1 MRWGYGR
8 VSSRDQHLDVQEQRL
23 AACCDKVLLET
34 GSGTSMQKRPKLHML
49 LELLGDKDV
58 LVVCKLD
65 RLARSILDL
74 HHIAE
79 QVKRQGA
86 TLEVLDQP
94 MDCDTLSGK
103 MLFGFLSLMA
113 EFETALR
120 KERQRE
126 GILAAQKKGVHFG
139 RAKMLRPAQVEEL
152 RQLRAAGVPVADLR
166 KRYGMTRT
174 SIYRYLAQARQPT
187 GEVSE
192 AAD

>member
-8 VSSRDQHLDVQEQRL
+8 VSSRDQHLDVQAQSLR
-23 AACCDKVLLET
+23 ACCDKVLLET
-34 GSGTSMQKRPKLHML
+34 GSGTTMQKRPKLHMI
-49 LELLGDKDV
+49 LELLGDQDV

-139 RAKMLRPAQVEEL
+139 RAKMLTPAQVEEL
-152 RQLRAAGVPVADLR
+152 HQLRAAGMPVAALR
-166 KRYGMTRT
+166 QRFGMTRT
-174 SIYRYLAQARQPT
+174 SIYRYLAATLPTQA
-187 GEVSE
+187 E

>member
-1 MRWGYGR
+1 MKWGYGR
-8 VSSRDQHLDVQEQRL
+8 VSSRDQHLGVQRQRL
-23 AACCDKVLLET
+23 EACCDKVLLET
-34 GSGTSMQKRPKLHML
+34 GSGTTMQKRPKLHMI
-49 LELLGDKDV
+49 LELLGEGDV

-86 TLEVLDQP
+86 TLDVLDQP
-94 MDCDTLSGK
+94 MDCNTLSGK
-103 MLFGFLSLMA
+103 MLFGFLALMA

-126 GILAAQKKGVHFG
+126 GILAAQKKGKHFG
-139 RAKMLRPAQVEEL
+139 RAKMLTPDQVDEL
-152 RQLRAAGVPVADLR
+152 HHLRASGVQVAELR

-174 SIYRYLAQARQPT
+174 SIYRYLAQAPT
-187 GEVSE
+187 GDAQ